1 MAYEQRDNSGSIF
14 RNEKKEKD
22 THPDYTGSAMIDGRE
37 FWVSAWLKTSANG
50 RKFMSFA
57 YKPKDEQ
64 PAPQRQPQSRP
75 AGGGKPAALDDDIPW
90 SPEVR

>member
-22 THPDYTGSAMIDGRE
+22 TQPDYTGSAMIDGRE

-64 PAPQRQPQSRP
+64 QPA
-75 AGGGKPAALDDDIPW
+75 AKPAQRNSAPADLDEDLPF
-90 SPEVR
+90 

>member
-50 RKFMSFA
+50 RKFMSFS

-64 PAPQRQPQSRP
+64 QPASKP
-75 AGGGKPAALDDDIPW
+75 AGGGKPAALDDDIPFQKSW
-90 SPEVR
+90 E